1 MAQAFS
7 DDLRR
12 RILQT
17 YERENMSL
25 PAVAERFSVSY
36 DYVKKIRQHQLK
48 TNQMERTPQSRYGR
62 VSRVTPDVQKQMKG
76 EVHEQPDITLQELKE
91 RMHKTQKVRLSRSLL
106 WLWLERLGLRRKKNR
121 STRKNVTRK
130 RTGSGANSSWK
141 RSVPFG
147 RNS

>member
-17 YERENMSL
+17 YEREDLSL
-25 PAVAERFSVSY
+25 PALAQRFAVSY

-48 TNQMERTPQSRYGR
+48 TNKMERTPQSRYGR
-62 VSRVTPDVQKQMKG
+62 VSRVTPEVQKQMKG
-76 EVHEQPDITLQELKE
+76 EVREQPDITLQELKE
-91 RMHKTQKVRLSRSLL
+91 RMHKTQKVHLSRSLL
-106 WLWLERLGLRRKKNR
+106 WLWLQRLGLRRKKNR

-141 RSVPFG
+141 RSALFD
-147 RNS
+147 RNN

>member
-17 YERENMSL
+17 YEREDISL
-25 PAVAERFSVSY
+25 PALAQRFAVSY

-62 VSRVTPDVQKQMKG
+62 VSRVTPEVQKQMKG
-76 EVHEQPDITLQELKE
+76 EVREQPDLTLQELQE
-91 RMHKTQKVRLSRSLL
+91 RMHKTQKVHLSRSLL
-106 WLWLERLGLRRKKNR
+106 GLWLERLGLRRKKNR
-121 STRKNVTRK
+121 SMRKSATRK
-130 RTGSGANSSWK
+130 RTGNGANSSSK
-141 RSVPFG
+141 PSVPFD